1 MDKATQENEV
11 KVEKQVADPDPNQT
25 PQPDPAVAELQR
37 KVEELS
43 KQTAD
48 KDKYITDLKATV
60 DTLETR
66 ITQRE
71 PKPEPLD
78 TNSQVEAQR
87 ILEKAQLDPEAAGK
101 DLANLI
107 KRTND
112 DAQKVILKNLQDN
125 LQPAIENNVYA
136 AEVKVKHKELLDFFG
151 EDFLSVKVAQ
161 KLQTGTAKTFKEA
174 VDTTVKEY
182 QTKMDTLKTNAP
194 PAPTPKAAEAEGG
207 SNKQPEP
214 TPIKKEETQ
223 TDELA
228 RRAAERAKK
237 GL

>member
-1 MDKATQENEV
+1 MDKATLDTEV
-11 KVEKQVADPDPNQT
+11 KDGKPTVDPDPNQA

-48 KDKYITDLKATV
+48 KDKYITDLKATM

-66 ITQRE
+66 LTQRE
-71 PKPEPLD
+71 PKAEPLNVD
-78 TNSQVEAQR
+78 TQVEAQR
-87 ILEKAQLDPEAAGK
+87 ILEKAQLDPESAGRELAA
-101 DLANLI
+101 LI
-107 KRTND
+107 KKTTD
-112 DAQKVILKNLQDN
+112 TAQASVLKNIQDN

-136 AEVKVKHKELLDFFG
+136 AEVKTKHKELLDFFG
-151 EDFLSVKVAQ
+151 EDFLSVKVAH
-161 KLQTGTAKTFKEA
+161 KLQTSKISFKEA
-174 VDTTVKEY
+174 VDTTIKEY
-182 QTKMDTLKTNAP
+182 QNKMDTLKTKAP

-214 TPIKKEETQ
+214 APVKKEETQ
-223 TDELA
+223 EDELA
-228 RRAAERAKK
+228 RRAADRAKK